1 MVKRIRKGA
10 LEMSIGTIVIIVIGM
25 SMLILGLVLVR
36 TIFTGSIYNVKQINE
51 KVKGEING
59 LFRDEGR
66 KSAVHQPDNKADVR
80 QGKDFGVA
88 FGIKNVETGTTESS
102 SFHYEIFA
110 SSSVSD
116 GCTGLTADRAESW
129 IKARKSR
136 TIPIAPGSIEYNL
149 VRFEIPEDAPLCIIP
164 FDIVIEKDGAAYTT
178 DFFDL
183 VVE

>member
-1 MVKRIRKGA
+1 MLKRNKQGA
-10 LEMSIGTIVIIVIGM
+10 LEMSVGTIVVIVIAM
-25 SMLILGLVLVR
+25 AMLILGLVLVR
-36 TIFTGSIYNVKQINE
+36 TIFTGSIYNVQQINE

-66 KSAVHQPDNKADVR
+66 KSAVHLPENRAQVN

-88 FGIKNVETGTTESS
+88 FGIKNIETGTVESS
-102 SFHYEIFA
+102 SFSYEVVV
-110 SSSVSD
+110 SESVSES
-116 GCTGLTADRAESW
+116 CTGLTADRVESW
-129 IKARKSR
+129 IKSRRTR
-136 TIPIAPGSIEYNL
+136 TIPIAPGDVSYNI

-164 FDIVIEKDGAAYTT
+164 FDIIIEKDGAAYTT